1 MGLTSRGAGT
11 IAVRV
16 VVGNDQIEPFRHRGS
31 QGITQG
37 QGAMLPAGSELS
49 LELDGPPLTRLGR
62 PH

>member
-1 MGLTSRGAGT
+1 M

-49 LELDGPPLTRLGR
+49 LELDGPPLSRLGR